1 MKRNLLGTQNLNCA
15 LQQIVN
21 PYSEQKLVSGSFTY
35 HVDDRV
41 MQIKNNYET
50 GVFNGDTGII
60 TAINPADHTMTVQF
74 TETSVTFTAQ
84 ELDEVVPAY
93 AISIHKSQG
102 SEFDAVIIVLF
113 MQHFMLLN
121 RNLLYTALT
130 RAKKLCIIVG
140 QPKAVAIAIKNNLRE
155 PRCTFLTAQL
165 TTGITCRIGGS
176 Q

>member
-1 MKRNLLGTQNLNCA
+1 
-15 LQQIVN
+15 
-21 PYSEQKLVSGSFTY
+21 
-35 HVDDRV
+35 